1 LNPTSHYNCSHSYF
15 GEIKVIFAAFSQM
28 TNFLLR
34 TVFIVVIVAVVV
46 VVIVFVVVV
55 VVQL

>member
-34 TVFIVVIVAVVV
+34 TVFIVVIV
-46 VVIVFVVVV
+46 VVVV
-55 VVQL
+55 VVFLFVVVVEQL

>member
-34 TVFIVVIVAVVV
+34 TVFIVVFIVVVVV

-55 VVQL
+55 EQL

>member
-34 TVFIVVIVAVVV
+34 TVFIVVIVVVVV

-55 VVQL
+55 EQL